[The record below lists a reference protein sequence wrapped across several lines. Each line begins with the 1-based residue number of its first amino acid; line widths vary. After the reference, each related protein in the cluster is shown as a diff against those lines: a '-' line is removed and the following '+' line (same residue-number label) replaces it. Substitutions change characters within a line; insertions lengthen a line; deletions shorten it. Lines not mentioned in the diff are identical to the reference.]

1 MAKNN
6 TDLTNLRFNI
16 TTDMNNMFTEL
27 IISRQMLEND
37 NLTLK
42 EQLALKNHIDK
53 LTKSFVSEFRKNNVE
68 ERKKYNELMN
78 K

>member
-1 MAKNN
+1 MVKNN

-16 TTDMNNMFTEL
+16 TEDMNNMFIEL
-27 IISRQMLEND
+27 IISRQMIEND

>member
-1 MAKNN
+1 MVKNN

-16 TTDMNNMFTEL
+16 TEDMNNMFIEL

-68 ERKKYNELMN
+68 QRKLYNELMN

>member
-1 MAKNN
+1 MTKNN

-16 TTDMNNMFTEL
+16 TEDMNNMFIEL
-27 IISRQMLEND
+27 ILSRQILEND

-42 EQLALKNHIDK
+42 EQLALKKHIDK
-53 LTKSFVSEFRKNNVE
+53 LTNTFVKEFRKNNVE
-68 ERKKYNELMN
+68 QRKIYNELMN

>member
-1 MAKNN
+1 MTKNN

-16 TTDMNNMFTEL
+16 TEDMNNMFIEL
-27 IISRQMLEND
+27 IISRQILEND

-42 EQLALKNHIDK
+42 EQLALKKHIDK
-53 LTKSFVSEFRKNNVE
+53 LTNTFVKEFIKNNVE
-68 ERKKYNELMN
+68 QRKLYNELMN

>member
-16 TTDMNNMFTEL
+16 TEDMNNIFIEL
-27 IISRQMLEND
+27 LISRQMLEND

-42 EQLALKNHIDK
+42 EQLALKKHIDK
-53 LTKSFVSEFRKNNVE
+53 LTKTFVSEFRKNNVE
-68 ERKKYNELMN
+68 ERKNYNELMN

>member
-16 TTDMNNMFTEL
+16 TQDMNNMFIEL

-42 EQLALKNHIDK
+42 EQLALKKHIEK
-53 LTKSFVSEFRKNNVE
+53 LTNTFVSEFRKNNVE
-68 ERKKYNELMN
+68 QRKLYNELMN

>member
-1 MAKNN
+1 MVKNN

-16 TTDMNNMFTEL
+16 TEDMNNMFIEL

>member
-1 MAKNN
+1 MVENN

-16 TTDMNNMFTEL
+16 TEDMNNMFIEL

-42 EQLALKNHIDK
+42 EQLALKKHIEK
-53 LTKSFVSEFRKNNVE
+53 LTNTFVKEFRKNNVE
-68 ERKKYNELMN
+68 QRKLYNELMN

>member
-1 MAKNN
+1 MVKNN

-16 TTDMNNMFTEL
+16 TEDMNNMFIEL
-27 IISRQMLEND
+27 ILSRQMLEND

-42 EQLALKNHIDK
+42 EQLALKKHIDK
-53 LTKSFVSEFRKNNVE
+53 LTNTFVKEFRKNNVE
-68 ERKKYNELMN
+68 QRKLYNELMN

>member
-1 MAKNN
+1 MVKNN

-16 TTDMNNMFTEL
+16 TEDMNNMFIEL

-53 LTKSFVSEFRKNNVE
+53 LTKSFVNEFRKNNVE

>member
-1 MAKNN
+1 MVKNN
-6 TDLTNLRFNI
+6 TDLTNLRFSI
-16 TTDMNNMFTEL
+16 TEDMNNMFIEL

-42 EQLALKNHIDK
+42 EQLALKKHIEK
-53 LTKSFVSEFRKNNVE
+53 LTNTFVSEFRKNNVE
-68 ERKKYNELMN
+68 QRKLYNELMN

>member
-16 TTDMNNMFTEL
+16 TTDMNNMFIEL

>member
-16 TTDMNNMFTEL
+16 TEEMNNMFIEL
-27 IISRQMLEND
+27 ILSKQMLEND
-37 NLTLK
+37 NLSLK
-42 EQLALKNHIDK
+42 EQLALKKHIDK
-53 LTKSFVSEFRKNNVE
+53 LTNTFVKEFRKNNVE
-68 ERKKYNELMN
+68 QRKLYNELMN